1 MSDDPVI
8 SELRAFIAREFLNG
22 KDEGLDASTPL
33 IDWGLIDSIA
43 IVSLRDFVSTRFGV
57 EIPNA
62 ELKPSNLANLTAIA
76 SLIARLRRQPAA
88 VVYLDR

>member
-8 SELRAFIAREFLNG
+8 PELRAFIAREFLNG

-62 ELKPSNLANLTAIA
+62 ELKPSNLNNLTTIA
-76 SLIARLRRQPAA
+76 SLVARLRA
-88 VVYLDR
+88 